1 MPIFRARTSSIRPV
15 TWKNAT
21 AFSASWGDEPSRWRN
36 SCGLTTDINY
46 VAYLVRRGGGVSFE
60 NGFLSSVRVA
70 LFFSLALSWIGAGSR
85 IRTDDLLITNQL
97 LYQLSYAGENAA
109 HISARCVLE
118 QAADL
123 QKRERVVT

>member
-1 MPIFRARTSSIRPV
+1 MLIFRARTSSIRPV

-36 SCGLTTDINY
+36 SCGLTTDVNY

-60 NGFLSSVRVA
+60 NRFLSSVRVA

-85 IRTDDLLITNQL
+85 IRTDDLLITKKQVDEITDL
-97 LYQLSYAGENAA
+97 ASCKMCGLYTSKN
-109 HISARCVLE
+109 
-118 QAADL
+118 
-123 QKRERVVT
+123 RVSNLRLP